1 MKASEV
7 KAVVD
12 QVTIL
17 EPINRFLHMNLE
29 DQREIIDAIF
39 EKTRMPI
46 AALTVAELHGFLI
59 SHEIKARNA
68 EDDRQRNQAPEEPPE
83 APASPGDRGT
93 HDPNRGA

>member
-46 AALTVAELHGFLI
+46 AALSVAELHGFII

-68 EDDRQRNQAPEEPPE
+68 EAGSASTETGGSNGPGPE
-83 APASPGDRGT
+83 S
-93 HDPNRGA
+93 